1 MAENLSSDNVSSI
14 AAQGNKNFKQEYEV
28 QQRYSHILFN
38 NQEEQRSHNSYEEE
52 LREMQSIETG
62 NMEMLKSCWEKIQP
76 TSYGMLSEN
85 RIRNIKNLCIV
96 VVSFASRAAIRGGI
110 HPEIAFSLCDS
121 YVQEIEAC
129 DDAGILVQLTHRAEC
144 HYTELVIEANG
155 LKGKDKY
162 LKPSAHIAQCKKYIF
177 SHLHDKLT
185 VQEIAGKLHLNA
197 NYLSGLFKKY
207 EGQTI
212 LQFVLKEKV
221 KLAQNMLVYSNYS
234 FGEIANY
241 LGFSSQSHLGVHF
254 KKYVHMTLGEY
265 RTQYQSEIFQEPEEQ

>member
-1 MAENLSSDNVSSI
+1 MYWYRLA
-14 AAQGNKNFKQEYEV
+14 K
-28 QQRYSHILFN
+28 YSPSGI
-38 NQEEQRSHNSYEEE
+38 SHS
-52 LREMQSIETG
+52 RHG
-62 NMEMLKSCWEKIQP
+62 KF
-76 TSYGMLSEN
+76 SEN

-121 YVQEIEAC
+121 YVQELEAC
-129 DDAGILVQLTHRAEC
+129 DDAAILVQLTHRAEC

-155 LKGKDKY
+155 LKSAEKY
-162 LKPSAHIAQCKKYIF
+162 LKPSAHIAHCKKYIF

-185 VQEIAGKLHLNA
+185 VREIADALHLNA
-197 NYLSGLFKKY
+197 NYLSELFKKY

-212 LQFVLKEKV
+212 LQYVLREKI

-254 KKYVHMTLGEY
+254 KKNVHMTLGEY
-265 RTQYQSEIFQEPEEQ
+265 RTRYQSEIFAAENAD